1 MANFVIK
8 QGEAKTLT
16 LTVTDQNGEAVDLTG
31 ATLALEVKAIQVQAF
46 CLKGAFID
54 TDRLKLGVRIDNT
67 DYLSDPIDLPV
78 SSLLR
83 KHILNQNPAGGNW
96 TVDAVNN
103 ARLALQAVN

>member
-1 MANFVIK
+1 MVVVPTSSLPGF
-8 QGEAKTLT
+8 
-16 LTVTDQNGEAVDLTG
+16 
-31 ATLALEVKAIQVQAF
+31 QVQAF

-54 TDRLKLGVRIDNT
+54 PDRLKLGVRINDM

-78 SSLLR
+78 SSLIR
-83 KHILNQNPAGGNW
+83 KCTLDQNPAGGNW